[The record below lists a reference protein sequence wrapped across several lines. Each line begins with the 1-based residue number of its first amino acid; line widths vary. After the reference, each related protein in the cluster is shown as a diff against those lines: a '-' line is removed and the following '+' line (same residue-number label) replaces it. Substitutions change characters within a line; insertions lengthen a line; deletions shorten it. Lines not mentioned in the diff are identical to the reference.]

1 MSPDRKASG
10 DPQGAVSLCKKTER
24 EARPQTTLSPLE
36 SEEKMNSLE
45 GVDTTKPMTSTEGN
59 SSHHGS
65 QVHYVLPGIPP
76 THRLTSEEM
85 CSSGVQRP
93 D

>member
-1 MSPDRKASG
+1 MAIPRGSVSMQEDGEGGSAS
-10 DPQGAVSLCKKTER
+10 DDSQ
-24 EARPQTTLSPLE
+24 PLE

-45 GVDTTKPMTSTEGN
+45 GVDTSKPMTSTEGN

-76 THRLTSEEM
+76 THRLTPGETCSWCSEA
-85 CSSGVQRP
+85 
-93 D
+93 

>member
-10 DPQGAVSLCKKTER
+10 DPQGQCLHARRQR

-36 SEEKMNSLE
+36 SEEKMDSHE
-45 GVDTTKPMTSTEGN
+45 GVDTTKLTTSAEGN
-59 SSHHGS
+59 RSHRGS
-65 QVHYVLPGIPP
+65 RVPYVLPGIPP
-76 THRLTSEEM
+76 THWLTSGEM
-85 CSSGVQRP
+85 YSNGVQRS